1 MNLFTTQALEG
12 ENYLYG
18 QIGHVFV
25 VLSFIAALF
34 GAFAYY
40 KSNQNNDEDWKAL
53 GRKSYI
59 VHIVSVIGII
69 VTLFMMLFDHRYEYY
84 YVWKH
89 SSNQL
94 PLRFIFSCFW
104 EGQEGSFLLW
114 TFWHAVLGGVMIKTA
129 KSWEAPVMAIF
140 ALTQVFL
147 TSMLLGVYI
156 PLPEFLGEF
165 LKVGSSP
172 FTVLLKQH
180 PDFID
185 APVVSMPDFVS
196 KIDGNGLNPL
206 LQNYWMTIHPPV
218 LFLGFASMLIP
229 FAYAIA
235 GLWRKQFTEWVRPVL
250 PWMVFGIM
258 ILGCGILMG
267 GAWAYEALSFGGFW
281 AWDPVENASLM
292 PWLTLVAATHI
303 LLIVRNK
310 KKASYI
316 SFLLTILTFL
326 FVLYS
331 TYLTR
336 SGILG
341 DTSVHSFA
349 GGLPGQLIVFMAVF
363 TLISAYQIIQNKFF
377 GKVFIAF
384 GIIGGVILYF
394 VPDNFELFDG
404 VLLDFILKIIYTA
417 ALLILLVMSYANFF
431 PKQEKKDEDPVA
443 SREFWMFIGSLF
455 IIVSSI
461 QIIFSTSLPVFNEL
475 FGIERVINDVIDHY
489 NKRQLPIV
497 SVILIVMAFTQF
509 LKYKKN
515 DPKKF
520 YQQIAFS
527 TILSIALTIL
537 FTFISPEIGLFDDSD
552 WDASY
557 RFGFIFI
564 LFASIYAFV
573 ANIEYIRKILKGK
586 LKAAGGAISHIGFAL
601 IILGAFISTSHQN
614 VISQNS
620 SDIDINSLTKDLENN
635 ENILLKKNDT
645 LPMGDYYVTYH
656 DKYKEGIYVHF
667 DIDYL
672 KRTEN
677 GFEKE
682 FSLSPIVQTNERM
695 GNVAEPGTKHFF
707 HKDIYT
713 HVQWADLDT
722 TILDPEDYDKS
733 REITMKL
740 GDTLSSSRFMFTL
753 DKLNKNINR
762 EKYGLKA
769 SDLALSAHISVLD
782 GEKNVYK
789 AYPIFVLQKNEIL
802 STVEKIDELGLII
815 QFIKIDPSHASYT
828 FRVFQKNGTKTDFI
842 ILKAIQFPMINV
854 LWFGCIVMMIG
865 GIISIIYRIRLSKS

>member
-1 MNLFTTQALEG
+1 MNLFTTEAIPG
-12 ENYLYG
+12 ENLLYG
-18 QIGHVFV
+18 QLGHIFV
-25 VLSFIAALF
+25 IMSFVAALF
-34 GAFAYY
+34 GAFAYL
-40 KSNQNNDEDWKAL
+40 KANQDNDDNWRAL
-53 GRKSYI
+53 GRKAYI
-59 VHIVSVIGII
+59 LHIVSVIGII
-69 VTLFMMLFDHRYEYY
+69 ATLFLMLFNHRYEYY

-114 TFWHAVLGGVMIKTA
+114 TFWHAVLGGIMLKTA
-129 KSWEAPVMAIF
+129 KNWEAPVMAIF
-140 ALTQVFL
+140 SLTQVFL

-156 PLPEFLGEF
+156 DIPESMGDFLQI
-165 LKVGSSP
+165 GSSP
-172 FTVLLKQH
+172 FTSLLREH
-180 PDFID
+180 ADFLGSPIFSQD
-185 APVVSMPDFVS
+185 NYLD

-229 FAYAIA
+229 FAYGIA
-235 GLWRKQFTEWVRPVL
+235 GLWRKQFTDWVKPVL

-303 LLIVRNK
+303 LIIVKNK
-310 KKASYI
+310 KRASYI

-349 GGLPGQLIVFMAVF
+349 GGLPGQLLVFMGVF
-363 TLISAYQIIQNKFF
+363 TLISAYQLIQDKLF
-377 GKVFIAF
+377 GKVFVAF
-384 GIIGGVILYF
+384 AIIGGILLGL
-394 VPDNFELFDG
+394 VPDDFELFQG
-404 VLLDFILKIIYTA
+404 VLLDFLLKIIYTISLL
-417 ALLILLVMSYANFF
+417 ALLVICYANFF
-431 PKQEKKDEDPVA
+431 PKHEKKDEDLVA
-443 SREFWMFIGSLF
+443 SREFWMFIGALF
-455 IIVSSI
+455 VIVSAI

-497 SVILIVMAFTQF
+497 SVILIIMSFTQF
-509 LKYKKN
+509 LKYNKN

-537 FTFISPEIGLFDDSD
+537 FTFISPEIGLLDDSA
-552 WDASY
+552 WDYSY
-557 RFGFIFI
+557 KWSFMFV
-564 LFASIYAFV
+564 LFACIYAFI
-573 ANIEYIRKILKGK
+573 ANLTYIKKILKGK
-586 LKAAGGAISHIGFAL
+586 IKAAGGAISHIGFAL
-601 IILGAFISTSHQN
+601 IILGAFISTSHQE
-614 VISQNS
+614 VISKNS
-620 SDIDINSLTKDLENN
+620 SDVDINSLTKDLENN

-645 LPMGDYYVTYH
+645 LPMGDYYVTYNN
-656 DKYKEGIYVHF
+656 KYKEGIYLHF

-672 KRTEN
+672 TKSDS
-677 GFEKE
+677 GFQKE
-682 FSLSPIVQTNERM
+682 FTLSPIVQTNEKM
-695 GNVAEPGTKHFF
+695 GNVAEPGTKHFW

-722 TILDPEDYDKS
+722 AYLDPEAYDEG
-733 REITMKL
+733 REITLKL
-740 GDTLSSSRFMFTL
+740 GDTISSSRYMLTL

-762 EKYGLKA
+762 AKYGLKA
-769 SDLALSAHISVLD
+769 SDLALRANISVLD
-782 GEKNVYK
+782 GQKNVHK

-802 STVEKIDELGLII
+802 STVEKIDDLSLII

-828 FRVFQKNGTKTDFI
+828 FRIFQKNGTKKDFI
-842 ILKAIQFPMINV
+842 ILKAIQFPMINI

-865 GIISIIYRIRLSKS
+865 GVISIIYRIRLSK

>member
-1 MNLFTTQALEG
+1 MNLFTTEAIRG
-12 ENYLYG
+12 ENLLYG
-18 QIGHVFV
+18 QLGHIFV
-25 VLSFIAALF
+25 VMSFVAALF
-34 GAFAYY
+34 GAFAYF
-40 KSNQNNDEDWKAL
+40 KANQENDENWRSL
-53 GRKSYI
+53 GRKAYI
-59 VHIVSVIGII
+59 LHIISVIGII
-69 VTLFMMLFDHRYEYY
+69 ATLFLMLFNHRYEYY

-114 TFWHAVLGGVMIKTA
+114 TFWHAVLGGIMLKTA
-129 KSWEAPVMAIF
+129 KNWEAPVMAIF
-140 ALTQVFL
+140 SLTQVFL

-156 PLPEFLGEF
+156 DLPEAMGDFLQI
-165 LKVGSSP
+165 GSSP
-172 FTVLLKQH
+172 FTSLLREH
-180 PDFID
+180 SDFLGSPIFSQD
-185 APVVSMPDFVS
+185 NYLD

-229 FAYAIA
+229 FAYGIA
-235 GLWRKQFTEWVRPVL
+235 GLWRKQFTDWVKPVL

-303 LLIVRNK
+303 LIIVKNK
-310 KKASYI
+310 RKASYI

-349 GGLPGQLIVFMAVF
+349 GGLPGQLLVFMGVF
-363 TLISAYQIIQNKFF
+363 TLISAYQLIQDKLF
-377 GKVFIAF
+377 GKVFVAF
-384 GIIGGVILYF
+384 AIIGGILLAL
-394 VPDNFELFDG
+394 VPDDFELFEG
-404 VLLDFILKIIYTA
+404 VLLDFLLKIIYTIS
-417 ALLILLVMSYANFF
+417 LLLLLVMSYANFF
-431 PKQEKKDEDPVA
+431 PKHEKKDEDPVT
-443 SREFWMFIGSLF
+443 SREFWMFIGALF
-455 IIVSSI
+455 IIVSAI

-497 SVILIVMAFTQF
+497 SVILIIMAFTQF

-537 FTFISPEIGLFDDSD
+537 FTFISPEIGLLDDSA
-552 WDASY
+552 WDTSY
-557 RFGFIFI
+557 KWSFMFV
-564 LFASIYAFV
+564 LFACNYAFI
-573 ANIEYIRKILKGK
+573 ANLTYIKKILKGK
-586 LKAAGGAISHIGFAL
+586 IKAAGGAISHIGFAL
-601 IILGAFISTSHQN
+601 IILGAFISTSHQE
-614 VISQNS
+614 VISKNS
-620 SDIDINSLTKDLENN
+620 SDVDINSLTKDLENN

-645 LPMGDYYVTYH
+645 LPMGEYYVTYNN
-656 DKYKEGIYVHF
+656 KYKEGIYLHF

-672 KRTEN
+672 TKSDS
-677 GFEKE
+677 GFQKE
-682 FSLSPIVQTNERM
+682 FTLSPIVQTNEKM
-695 GNVAEPGTKHFF
+695 GNVAEPGTKHFW

-722 TILDPEDYDKS
+722 TYLDPEAYDEGK
-733 REITMKL
+733 EITMKL
-740 GDTLSSSRFMFTL
+740 GDTISSSRYMFTL

-782 GEKNVYK
+782 GQKNVHK

-802 STVEKIDELGLII
+802 STVEKIDDLGLII

-828 FRVFQKNGTKTDFI
+828 FRIFQKNGNKKDFI

-865 GIISIIYRIRLSKS
+865 GVISIIYRIRLSK